1 MTKLDPRVNPFR
13 ADLAAVAL
21 KGTVNAER
29 YAEGCPAFVR
39 RGTAS
44 LRKRPQADAGMETQL
59 LYGECFTVYDEN
71 NGWAW
76 GQARLDNYVGY
87 LEADAL
93 SQSPLEVT
101 HRVTQLATPLLPAP
115 DVKLAALDLLP
126 MNAKLVVGE
135 EENSFTKIQ
144 GGYFVYAA
152 HLAPISQVSE
162 DWVSV
167 AESFLGAPY
176 LWGGKTGA
184 GCDCSGLVQSALEAG
199 GISTP
204 RDCDMMEAVLGDVIR
219 VNDGL
224 DGLRRGDLVFWKGH
238 MGVMLDARRLLHAN
252 AFHMQVAIE
261 PLREAIERITQSE
274 GVIRNF
280 RRIN

>member
-1 MTKLDPRVNPFR
+1 MTKLDPRVNAFR
-13 ADLAAVAL
+13 ADLAAAAL
-21 KGTVNAER
+21 KGAVDAER
-29 YAEGCPAFVR
+29 YAEGYPAFVC

-44 LRKRPQADAGMETQL
+44 LRKSPQADAGMETQL
-59 LYGECFTVYDEN
+59 LYGERFTVYDEN
-71 NGWAW
+71 DGWAW
-76 GQARLDNYVGY
+76 GQAGLDNYVGY
-87 LEADAL
+87 VDANAL
-93 SQSPLEVT
+93 SQSSLEAT
-101 HRVTQLATPLLPAP
+101 HRVTTLATPLLPAP
-115 DVKLAALDLLP
+115 DVKRAALDLLP

-135 EENSFTKIQ
+135 EENSFAKIQ
-144 GGYFVYAA
+144 DRYFVYAT

-176 LWGGKTGA
+176 IWGGKTSA

-204 RDCDMMEAVLGDVIR
+204 RDADMMEEALGDALGVS
-219 VNDGL
+219 DGL

-238 MGVMLDARRLLHAN
+238 MGVMLDATRLLHAN

-261 PLREAIERITQSE
+261 PLHEAVERIAQSE
-274 GVIRNF
+274 GVILNL
-280 RRIN
+280 RRID